1 MTSEPGAPEGVG
13 CKSLVAVAG
22 ALVAFAVVMVTVG
35 LVILLGDP
43 SPTLE
48 AIGFTA
54 YAAGAPVS
62 GAFAALAGGLPLTL
76 YLDVLVWIL
85 IGAGIV
91 RLADR
96 GRSLARLVVMTVA
109 VAIVYGVVISALV
122 ELA

>member
-1 MTSEPGAPEGVG
+1 MTTQPGAPEGVG

-22 ALVAFAVVMVTVG
+22 ALMAFAVVMVTIG

-43 SPTLE
+43 SATSE

-76 YLDVLVWIL
+76 YLDALVWIL

-91 RLADR
+91 RLSER
-96 GRSLARLVVMTVA
+96 GRSLQRLVLTTVS
-109 VAIVYGVVISALV
+109 VAIVYGVIISSLV